1 MPETVAP
8 AEPAEQPSK
17 DSALDV
23 YDLDR
28 AYVSEMA
35 SDLQKAHIHRS
46 REEGKSFMDER
57 YERLVEARNHPDEQ
71 LAKLRED
78 VDAARHEFYASK
90 EARDTLQHPCPGLL
104 AGMHV
109 FAKAGCNAKDPVS
122 RMMADMT
129 AMMLRMMIQ
138 EALDE
143 EARRQREEAE
153 KRVYESRKD
162 MWDAEKRLK
171 AAEKALS
178 NEDEREKRLKSER
191 MQRRVKEAEQRAPVR
206 TPRSA
211 DKDTQFD
218 E

>member
-1 MPETVAP
+1 MPDVPET
-8 AEPAEQPSK
+8 AEPAAQPPA

-46 REEGKSFMDER
+46 REEGKPFMDER

-78 VDAARHEFYASK
+78 VDAARREFYASK
-90 EARDTLQHPCPGLL
+90 EARDTMQHPCPGLL

-109 FAKAGCNAKDPVS
+109 FAKAGRDAKDPVS

-129 AMMLRMMIQ
+129 ALMLRMMIQ
-138 EALDE
+138 ETLAE
-143 EARRQREEAE
+143 ERRRQREEAE
-153 KRVYESRKD
+153 RRVYESRKS

-178 NEDEREKRLKSER
+178 DEDERESKAHAKA
-191 MQRRVKEAEQRAPVR
+191 MRARYVR
-206 TPRSA
+206 ARSVSPSTPSSA
-211 DKDTQFD
+211 DKGTQFG